1 MSFRDRSPPECAN
14 RETYRRGA
22 GTEWTATH
30 LVWAILPKISAG
42 TGHDRRNVHR
52 TERRVSK
59 QRKTE
64 PMKRLLLATAL
75 TLLASTASF
84 AAEPAATMTRSSDT
98 LMTTIPGDG
107 VTVTNWYKQN
117 VYDSSNNKIGEI
129 EDVLVDKSGKITA
142 VIISVGGFLGMDTK
156 DVAAPFQA
164 IHTTMK
170 DNKWWLTMNTTRET
184 LKSAPGY
191 RYDKN
196 TTMWVADK
204 S

>member
-1 MSFRDRSPPECAN
+1 MKAALFPTKP
-14 RETYRRGA
+14 
-22 GTEWTATH
+22 
-30 LVWAILPKISAG
+30 ILF
-42 TGHDRRNVHR
+42 
-52 TERRVSK
+52 
-59 QRKTE
+59 
-64 PMKRLLLATAL
+64 ATAL
-75 TLLASTASF
+75 TVVASTSAF
-84 AAEPAATMTRSSDT
+84 AAEPAPTSTMTRSDTSTMTRSDA
-98 LMTTIPGDG
+98 LMATMPGDS

-156 DVAAPFQA
+156 DVAAPFDA
-164 IHTTMK
+164 VHPTMK
-170 DNKWWLTMNTTRET
+170 DNKWWLTMNASKET

-196 TTMWVADK
+196 TTMWVTDK

>member
-1 MSFRDRSPPECAN
+1 
-14 RETYRRGA
+14 
-22 GTEWTATH
+22 
-30 LVWAILPKISAG
+30 
-42 TGHDRRNVHR
+42 
-52 TERRVSK
+52 
-59 QRKTE
+59 
-64 PMKRLLLATAL
+64 MKSVLLATAL
-75 TLLASTASF
+75 ALLASTASF
-84 AAEPAATMTRSSDT
+84 AAEPATTSTMTRSDA
-98 LMTTIPGDG
+98 LMATMPGDS

-117 VYDSSNNKIGEI
+117 VYDPSNNKIGEV

-142 VIISVGGFLGMDTK
+142 VILSVGGFLGMDTK

-170 DNKWWLTMNTTRET
+170 DNKWWLTMNTSKES

-196 TTMWVADK
+196 TTTWVANK

>member
-1 MSFRDRSPPECAN
+1 MKP
-14 RETYRRGA
+14 
-22 GTEWTATH
+22 
-30 LVWAILPKISAG
+30 ILF
-42 TGHDRRNVHR
+42 
-52 TERRVSK
+52 
-59 QRKTE
+59 
-64 PMKRLLLATAL
+64 ATAL
-75 TLLASTASF
+75 TVVASTAAF
-84 AAEPAATMTRSSDT
+84 AAEPAPTSTMTQSDALMATM
-98 LMTTIPGDG
+98 PGDS

-156 DVAAPFQA
+156 DVAAPFEA
-164 IHTTMK
+164 VHPTMK
-170 DNKWWLTMNTTRET
+170 DNKWWLTMNASKET

-196 TTMWVADK
+196 TTMWVTDK

>member
-1 MSFRDRSPPECAN
+1 MS
-14 RETYRRGA
+14 
-22 GTEWTATH
+22 
-30 LVWAILPKISAG
+30 
-42 TGHDRRNVHR
+42 
-52 TERRVSK
+52 
-59 QRKTE
+59 
-64 PMKRLLLATAL
+64 MKRILLAAAL
-75 TLLASTASF
+75 TLCAGSATF
-84 AAEPAATMTRSSDT
+84 AAEPTTSAMSPSSMDK
-98 LMTTIPGDG
+98 LMTEIPADG

-129 EDVLVDKSGKITA
+129 VDVLVNKSGEVTA

-156 DVAAPFQA
+156 DVAAPFGA

-170 DNKWWLTMNTTRET
+170 DNKWWLTMNTSKES

-196 TTMWVADK
+196 TATWVADK

>member
-1 MSFRDRSPPECAN
+1 
-14 RETYRRGA
+14 
-22 GTEWTATH
+22 
-30 LVWAILPKISAG
+30 
-42 TGHDRRNVHR
+42 
-52 TERRVSK
+52 
-59 QRKTE
+59 
-64 PMKRLLLATAL
+64 MKSVLLATAL
-75 TLLASTASF
+75 ALLASTASF
-84 AAEPAATMTRSSDT
+84 AAEPATTSTMTRSDA
-98 LMTTIPGDG
+98 LMATMPGDS

-117 VYDSSNNKIGEI
+117 VYDPSNNKIGEV

-142 VIISVGGFLGMDTK
+142 VILSVGGFLGMDTK

-170 DNKWWLTMNTTRET
+170 DNKWWLTMNTSKES

-196 TTMWVADK
+196 TATWVADK